1 MSSKFINWLEGYLD
15 ASKNKVT
22 PNQVKEIRKKIA
34 EYRAEREKELIPLWD
49 SSYNE
54 FPLNSINSLNKS
66 AAHEEF
72 LNEISKNKN
81 ASTMEELVLED
92 KK

>member
-34 EYRAEREKELIPLWD
+34 EYRVQQERELIPLWD
-49 SSYNE
+49 NSYDGI
-54 FPLNSINSLNKS
+54 PLNSFNSLNKS

-81 ASTMEELVLED
+81 ASTMEELVLEE

>member
-1 MSSKFINWLEGYLD
+1 MSSKFISWLEGYLD

-34 EYRAEREKELIPLWD
+34 EYRAERERELIPLWD
-49 SSYNE
+49 SQPYGDY
-54 FPLNSINSLNKS
+54 SIGSLNKS

>member
-34 EYRAEREKELIPLWD
+34 EYRVQRERELIPLWD
-49 SSYNE
+49 NSYDGI
-54 FPLNSINSLNKS
+54 PLNSFNSLNKS

-81 ASTMEELVLED
+81 ASTMEELVLEE